1 MTTNTKDLPLP
12 YIRIREIGRNA
23 WKLADARLAAVK
35 NFKDLAGYQ
44 QQLKIVMEKI
54 MGPLPDLKRTV
65 PFSHGDL
72 FSYKDI
78 SIRQVRLV
86 SDKGYPITGW
96 TLVKTEFRWKIPG
109 LVIAAG
115 HDEAGSLRENYMNLA
130 LYAAECG
137 FYVFCFDPPGQGA
150 RREVFLEKDHPVYW
164 SPCNQHQHMGAV
176 TTLAGFNLAHFFTSD
191 CVTAVSFLSQIDG
204 VDSRRIGFA
213 GQSGGGLQTYFAIGA
228 DPRIAAAVPCQ
239 ATDIRRISFKS
250 VKNND
255 FEQTYLRAWSMGFDL
270 VEMGGLFAPKPL
282 RIIAEFGCENQAE
295 VYKMLHPLYSRLGI
309 AENLEIASSTIIH
322 SLTRSCR
329 ENIMAWLIRH
339 LRPPHEL
346 MLEPEWKG
354 FNTTLEK
361 MLASVRNLNAKENG
375 IIAWC
380 QRQIG
385 LPRKADTNIPAILR
399 ANSFLKGSI
408 HNKAFPVHDN
418 AGKEVNHAGSV
429 LKDGDY
435 SCLIK
440 HGYFVPFSVESGTGR
455 NGVAI
460 LVDKA
465 GSSGPWVRSM
475 REILKGCYNRII
487 VMDVF
492 NCGKLRSNIKKPD
505 KASYAARHWELYGPD
520 NHHAQDAFMAERCPC
535 GLAMEEI
542 CAVLNSSGFSGNP
555 LYLIGRGWPA
565 LSMLLLSVS
574 LKNIRGCVMCGIPES
589 FRMMLDSGHMISNY
603 NFIIPEILRFTDIPD
618 IIKSGS
624 NIHYAV
630 CAPVI
635 NGCLSVNYAD
645 SGEFPNVHFYSSASP
660 RNVKLAV
667 LEIKGFKM
675 THKNKSEEK

>member
-1 MTTNTKDLPLP
+1 MKNELPLP
-12 YIRIREIGRNA
+12 YVRICEIGRKA
-23 WKLADARLAAVK
+23 WALADAKLAAVE
-35 NFKDLAGYQ
+35 NFKDLADYQ
-44 QQLKIVMEKI
+44 KHLKGVMEKI

-65 PFSHGDL
+65 PFSHGDS
-72 FSYKDI
+72 FNYRDI

-96 TLVKTEFRWKIPG
+96 TLVKNEFRGKLPG
-109 LVIAAG
+109 LVVAAG
-115 HDEAGSLRENYMNLA
+115 HHESGSLRENYMKLA

-137 FYVFCFDPPGQGA
+137 FHVFSFDPPGQGA

-176 TTLAGFNLAHFFTSD
+176 TTLAGFNLAQFFTSD
-191 CVTAVSFLSQIDG
+191 CVTAVSFLSQMDG
-204 VDSRRIGFA
+204 VDSRRIGFT

-250 VKNND
+250 VKSSD
-255 FEQTYLRAWSMGFDL
+255 FEQTYLRAWSTGFDL
-270 VEMGGLFAPKPL
+270 VEMGALFAPKPL

-295 VYKMLHPLYSRLGI
+295 VYKMLSPLYARLGI
-309 AENLEIASSTIIH
+309 PKNIEIASSTLVH
-322 SLTRSCR
+322 NLTRSCR
-329 ENIMAWLIRH
+329 ENIMAWLVRH
-339 LRPPHEL
+339 LKPDREL
-346 MLEPEWKG
+346 LLEPEWKG
-354 FNTTLEK
+354 FNTALEK
-361 MLASVRNLNAKENG
+361 MLASVRNLNAEENG

-380 QRQIG
+380 QRQIRLSG
-385 LPRKADTNIPAILR
+385 KADTKIPAILR
-399 ANSFLKGSI
+399 ANSFLKGSV
-408 HNKAFPVHDN
+408 HNKVFPVHDN
-418 AGKEVNHAGSV
+418 AGREVNHAGSA

-440 HGYFVPFSVESGTGR
+440 HGYSVPFSVESGTGR
-455 NGVAI
+455 SGIAI
-460 LVDKA
+460 LVDEA
-465 GSSGPWVRSM
+465 GSSGAWVRSM
-475 REILKGCYNRII
+475 GDILKGGYNRII

-505 KASYAARHWELYGPD
+505 KASYASRHWELYGPD

-542 CAVLNSSGFSGNP
+542 CAVINSSGFSGNP
-555 LYLIGRGWPA
+555 LYLIGQGWPA

-589 FRMMLDSGHMISNY
+589 FRMMLDSGCMILNY
-603 NFIIPEILRFTDIPD
+603 NYIIPVILRFTDIPD

-624 NIHYAV
+624 NIHYVV

-635 NGCLSVNYAD
+635 NGCSSVNYAD
-645 SGEFPNVHFYSSASP
+645 SSGFPNVHLHPSARP
-660 RNVKLAV
+660 KKIKLAV
-667 LEIKGFKM
+667 LEINRLK
-675 THKNKSEEK
+675 